1 MANTAAVKSAVR
13 VIEIFEFFESARE
26 PRSLKEI
33 VEHLQYPQSSSTVL
47 LKNLVGLGYLS
58 YDCRLRKY
66 FPTPRLSR
74 LGDWVG
80 NSLFGESRV
89 LSLMTEL
96 QKATGELIGL
106 GIQNDINIQ
115 YLKVVYPSHAL
126 PYFVPEGNLRELT
139 QSAGGWMLLSQLPP
153 RKLDYTIR
161 RVNLAAAPEN
171 RVNVQDFIERIARVK
186 REGHAYAENIP
197 FASAATLSISLP
209 IALKGQPAVLGVSGH
224 LDDIQP
230 RRKELTELLLHG
242 ANLLLSDEP
251 IGDLTQFGKKA
262 LPPAHAARCG
272 PATAPGRWYDAL
284 GQFDDSGGCMSVQG

>member
-1 MANTAAVKSAVR
+1 MANTAAVKSAIR
-13 VIEIFEFFESARE
+13 VIEIFEYFESSRE

-33 VEHLQYPQSSSTVL
+33 VDHLQDPQSSSTVL

-58 YDCRLRKY
+58 YDCRMRKY

-89 LSLMTEL
+89 LSLMSEL

-139 QSAGGWMLLSQLPP
+139 QSAGGWMLLSQLPA

-161 RVNLAAAPEN
+161 RVNLAAAPDK
-171 RVNVQDFIERIARVK
+171 RVNVQQFIERMAQVK
-186 REGHAYAENIP
+186 RDGHAYAENIP
-197 FASAATLSISLP
+197 FENAATLSVSLP
-209 IALKGQPAVLGVSGH
+209 ITLKGQPAVLGVSGH

-230 RRKELTELLLHG
+230 RRKELNELLRHG
-242 ANLLLSDEP
+242 ASLLRGDEP
-251 IGDLTQFGKKA
+251 IGDLTQFGKIK
-262 LPPAHAARCG
+262 PA
-272 PATAPGRWYDAL
+272 PVDATRHGQASVPGRWYDAL
-284 GQFDDSGGCMSVQG
+284 GHFEDADNCVPAHG

>member
-1 MANTAAVKSAVR
+1 MANTAAVKSAIR
-13 VIEIFEFFESARE
+13 VIEIFEFFESSRE

-33 VEHLQYPQSSSTVL
+33 VDHLQYPQSSSTVL

-58 YDCRLRKY
+58 YDCRVRKY

-89 LSLMTEL
+89 LNLMTEL

-115 YLKVVYPSHAL
+115 YLKVVYPSHSL

-139 QSAGGWMLLSQLPP
+139 RSAGGWMLLSQLPP

-161 RVNLAAAPEN
+161 RVNLAAAPED
-171 RVNVQDFIERIARVK
+171 RVDVQECIERIARVK
-186 REGHAYAENIP
+186 RDGHAYAENIP
-197 FASAATLSISLP
+197 FENAATLSVALP

-230 RRKELTELLLHG
+230 RRKELTELMRHG
-242 ANLLLSDEP
+242 ASLLRNDEP
-251 IGDLTQFGKKA
+251 IGDLTQFGKKVVS
-262 LPPAHAARCG
+262 RVSENRSG
-272 PATAPGRWYDAL
+272 PANAPGRWYDAL
-284 GQFDDSGGCMSVQG
+284 GRFDDTGERMPAHG